1 MSTNRFAHEAP
12 LRVETLDVEA
22 LPRGRRARLL
32 VELVKDATAQPIA
45 VPVVVARG
53 RHDGPVFGITAAL
66 HGNEL
71 NGIPVVH
78 HLMEGLD
85 LRSLHGT
92 VVGVVVTNVPGYLRH
107 QRRFPD
113 GTDLNH
119 IMPGKPDGNDPEVY
133 AHRLTERLIRR
144 FNYLIDLHTASFG
157 RINSLYVR
165 ADLMHPTTARMAYL
179 HRPQVIL
186 HNPPS
191 DGTLRGQ
198 AMALGIP
205 AVTVEIGDPH
215 VFQPRH
221 IRPTLAGIRR
231 VLTELGMTPHRSVK
245 AGTSPVVCERS
256 KWLYTDTGGLLRVLP
271 EVAERVKEG
280 EEIARQRNLFG
291 QCVREYQAPYEGIVI
306 GKSVNPVGQT
316 GARILHLGRIA
327 PDDAFPMR
335 EEVEE

>member
-1 MSTNRFAHEAP
+1 MSSNRFAHEAP
-12 LRVETLDVEA
+12 LHTHTLEIDT
-22 LPRGRRARLL
+22 LPKGRRARLF
-32 VELVKDATAQPIA
+32 VELAQDAMARPVA

-53 RHDGPVFGITAAL
+53 RHDGPVLGITAAL

-78 HLMEGLD
+78 QLIDGID

-92 VVGVVVTNVPGYLRH
+92 LVGVVVTNVPGYLRN
-107 QRRFPD
+107 QRCFPD
-113 GTDLNH
+113 DTDLNH
-119 IMPGKPDGNDPEVY
+119 IMPGRPDGNDAEVY
-133 AHRLTERLIRR
+133 AHRLMERVIQH
-144 FNYLIDLHTASFG
+144 FDYLVDLHTASFG

-165 ADLMHPTTARMAYL
+165 ADLMHAMTARMAYL
-179 HRPQVIL
+179 HRPQIIL

-231 VLTELGMTPHRSVK
+231 VLVEIGMTPQRSVK
-245 AGTSPVVCERS
+245 TGTAPIICESS
-256 KWLYTDTGGLLRVLP
+256 KWIYTDSGGLLRVLP
-271 EVAERVKEG
+271 DVAECVQEG
-280 EEIARQRNLFG
+280 AVIARQRNLFG
-291 QCVREYQAPYEGIVI
+291 QPVREYRAPHAGVVI
-306 GKSVNPVGQT
+306 GKSVDPVGRT

-327 PDDAFPMR
+327 PDDAFPVR
-335 EEVEE
+335 EEVEG

>member
-12 LRVETLDVEA
+12 LHVRALEVEA
-22 LPRGRRARLL
+22 LPRGRRARLF
-32 VELVKDATAQPIA
+32 VELVQDATAQPVS
-45 VPVVVARG
+45 VPVLVARG
-53 RHDGPVFGITAAL
+53 QRDGPVLGITAAL

-78 HLMEGLD
+78 RLMESLD

-92 VVGVVVTNVPGYLRH
+92 VVGVVVTNVPGFLH
-107 QRRFPD
+107 NQRRFPD

-119 IMPGKPDGNDPEVY
+119 IMPGRPDGNDPEVY
-133 AHRLTERLIRR
+133 AHRLLERVVRH
-144 FNYLIDLHTASFG
+144 FDYLIDLHTASFG

-165 ADLMHPTTARMAYL
+165 ADLMHPMTARMAYL
-179 HRPQVIL
+179 HRPQIIL

-205 AVTVEIGDPH
+205 AITVEIGDPH

-221 IRPTLAGIRR
+221 IRSTLAGIRR
-231 VLTELGMTPHRSVK
+231 VLVELGMTPHRFVR
-245 AGTSPVVCERS
+245 AGDAPIVCEAS
-256 KWLYTDTGGLLRVLP
+256 KWLYTDSGGLLRVLP
-271 EVAERVKEG
+271 DVAECVREG
-280 EEIARQRNLFG
+280 TVIARQRNLFG
-291 QCVREYQAPYEGIVI
+291 QLVREYHAPHDGVVI
-306 GKSVNPVGQT
+306 GKSVNPIGQT

-327 PDDAFPMR
+327 PDGMFPLR
-335 EEVEE
+335 KQAEE